1 MHLINKRFVV
11 KIETVTEKLSL
22 IISST
27 TFSDNNNRNSLFIVS
42 FQPTRLIFPYSKLL
56 YKNIINLRIV
66 PYFLYYNPFN
76 PSILIVKM
84 ERKNS
89 NLLSTI
95 DRIFLLHVFLIYK
108 HNFRPSKL
116 KLERKNC
123 QWQYFQHFLII
134 ITEIYCLS
142 CQLIRLIF
150 PYYSKF
156 PITQKYDIKFFGRQ
170 NGTGNFEFST
180 KEFTE
185 NYRYLDDL
193 GSLDQI
199 LTTTPPYLIHIK
211 NIIFGRP
218 LKLKLEITNFQFI
231 FDEYKKN
238 TDKESGESID
248 DLDRSDFRPRF
259 SSNVSS

>member
-1 MHLINKRFVV
+1 MTIFP
-11 KIETVTEKLSL
+11 
-22 IISST
+22 
-27 TFSDNNNRNSLFIVS
+27 TFSDNNYRNLLFIMS
-42 FQPTRLIFPYSKLL
+42 AY
-56 YKNIINLRIV
+56 
-66 PYFLYYNPFN
+66 
-76 PSILIVKM
+76 
-84 ERKNS
+84 
-89 NLLSTI
+89 TI
-95 DRIFLLHVFLIYK
+95 DFSVLFKISY
-108 HNFRPSKL
+108 
-116 KLERKNC
+116 
-123 QWQYFQHFLII
+123 
-134 ITEIYCLS
+134 
-142 CQLIRLIF
+142 
-150 PYYSKF
+150 
-156 PITQKYDIKFFGRQ
+156 QKYDIKFFGRQ

-218 LKLKLEITNFQFI
+218 LKLKLEIANFQFI

>member
-84 ERKNS
+84 GRKNS

-156 PITQKYDIKFFGRQ
+156 PIRNMILNFLAVKMGREISNFRRKNLPKTIDI
-170 NGTGNFEFST
+170 ST
-180 KEFTE
+180 I
-185 NYRYLDDL
+185 
-193 GSLDQI
+193 S
-199 LTTTPPYLIHIK
+199 
-211 NIIFGRP
+211 
-218 LKLKLEITNFQFI
+218 
-231 FDEYKKN
+231 
-238 TDKESGESID
+238 
-248 DLDRSDFRPRF
+248 DRSIRF
-259 SSNVSS
+259 SRRLRHI